1 MRFDFVLD
9 EDLNVYMM
17 EVSHYVYNVSL
28 TLRVAQFVC
37 VCVCMHMHE

>member
-17 EVSHYVYNVSL
+17 EVSLYVYVFL
-28 TLRVAQFVC
+28 HLRVAQFVC
-37 VCVCMHMHE
+37 MCVHE